1 MANDPRQVYRLFFNP
16 GEVTEIRALGLSGRS
31 NAWSGFAKGDDA
43 VVFGYFDNAEDFGKA
58 AEALDTA
65 QAGGIYFIPNLVDPE
80 SLSKASNHLV
90 TASKKRPATS
100 DQHIQVVRW
109 LLIDFDP
116 PTPMAGVSATD
127 EEREV
132 AMDAAKTIAAFLRDL
147 GWADP
152 IKASSGN
159 GYHLNY
165 RIEDTPCTD
174 EYRKDPITKKC
185 LQAISEKL
193 SGHKVKFDLTVFNPS
208 RIWKLYST
216 YARKGDSTKTRPHR
230 QSRIF
235 PDAPAEFSQVPVT
248 PFALVEQLAEMA
260 PVKEEGAGSRVQG
273 SGKKNTTAG
282 VPAKRGRPAE
292 RMNPPPA
299 PDLGKL
305 KVEEY
310 LAAFGREVHSVD
322 DQGVMTRFNLRECVF
337 NSDHKARDAAVLQD
351 SNGKLSYHCSHNSC
365 RGKTFADARVVISG
379 EEKLTKFMT
388 GYDPNWKPPETCGSG
403 VLEGIEIAPV
413 HIEVGSSELPSPID
427 IDPMEFFTVRGNHG
441 RPAFVVQAMANYLAA
456 YLSPIVCT
464 DGVFWRYTDGCWKRF
479 HDDTI
484 KQMIAQCLKDRVQAD
499 WIKGSLQ
506 VLAAIVNRLE
516 SQWVRRPFIINL
528 KNGVI
533 DLEQLVVAPGDEVD
547 IGKLLKPHDPAY
559 GCRAQLPVDYDPDA
573 VCNKWIKTLWEMF
586 PEGRECSESGKNC
599 AGDDKLSLLQQFG
612 GYLLLPT
619 CKYERAAFLVGA
631 GANGKSTVMN
641 TFIQVIGKEN
651 TVEMSLDD
659 LARSFNIP
667 YLQDKLLVTC
677 TEMTTREP
685 SAVSVL
691 KKCISGDMVSG
702 EWKYKQRIDFYPT
715 AKFAFALNEVPS
727 IVDKSYGFV
736 RKILILNFNQR
747 FEKDRRD
754 VDLVAKLQA
763 ERSGIFLWMLEGAC
777 ELIRKKGFTETD
789 TLEEDKMQF
798 LQEMN
803 PFLMWVSENCELGKE
818 MKASA
823 EALFENYRA
832 WADKSGLQGLG
843 KIKFYHSVLNYLPA
857 VKKGR
862 LPEEMGR
869 KPGMLGIGL
878 KAV

>member
-1 MANDPRQVYRLFFNP
+1 MPSTPEQVYKLFFRA

-31 NAWSGFAKGDDA
+31 SAWAGFAKGDDA
-43 VVFGYFDNAEDFGKA
+43 VVFGYFDNAEDFGRAAAALDK
-58 AEALDTA
+58 AEA
-65 QAGGIYFIPNLVDPE
+65 AGVYFVPNVVDPE
-80 SLSKASNHLV
+80 SISKAANHLV
-90 TASKKRPATS
+90 TASKKRPQTS

-109 LLIDFDP
+109 MLLDFDP
-116 PTPMAGVSATD
+116 ERMAGVSATD
-127 EEREV
+127 EELALAGE
-132 AMDAAKTIAAFLRDL
+132 AAKAAAEFLRGL
-147 GWADP
+147 GWAAP
-152 IKASSGN
+152 VKALSGN
-159 GYHLNY
+159 GYHLCY
-165 RIEDTPCTD
+165 RIADTPCTE
-174 EYRKDPITKKC
+174 EYRRDPLVKRC
-185 LQAISEKL
+185 LAAVAAKVSTD
-193 SGHKVKFDLTVFNPS
+193 KVKVDLSVFNPA

-216 YARKGDSTKTRPHR
+216 WARKGDSTKSRPHR
-230 QSRIF
+230 RSQVF
-235 PDAPAEFSQVPVT
+235 KDAPESFDEVPVT
-248 PFALVEQLAEMA
+248 PIELVEQLAAMA
-260 PVKEEGAGSRVQG
+260 PAAEKKSRQDAAPT
-273 SGKKNTTAG
+273 KAG
-282 VPAKRGRPAE
+282 VPAKRGRPPGKTE
-292 RMNPPPA
+292 RMNPAPA

-310 LAAFGREVHSVD
+310 LSAFGREVHSVD

-337 NSDHKARDAAVLQD
+337 NPDHKAKDAAVLQD

-365 RGKTFADARVVISG
+365 RGKTFAGARKVISG
-379 EEKLTKFMT
+379 EEKLTKYMT
-388 GYDPNWKPPETCGSG
+388 GYDPNWKPPEGCGSG
-403 VLEGIEIAPV
+403 ILDGLEIAPV
-413 HIEVGSSELPSPID
+413 HIEVGAAELPSPID

-441 RPAFVVQAMANYLAA
+441 RPAFVVQSMANYLAA
-456 YLSPIVCT
+456 YLAPMVCT
-464 DGVFWRYTDGCWKRF
+464 DGVFWRYLDGCWKRF

-516 SQWVRRPFIINL
+516 SKWVRRPYIINL

-533 DLEQLVVAPGDEVD
+533 DLEPLVVSPRENFD
-547 IGKLLKPHDPAY
+547 IGTLLKPHDPAY
-559 GCRAQLPVDYDPDA
+559 GCRAQLPVEFDA
-573 VCNKWIKTLWEMF
+573 DAICNKWIKTLWEMF
-586 PEGRECSESGKNC
+586 PEGRECAETGKNC
-599 AGDDKLSLLQQFG
+599 AGDDKLELLQQYG

-631 GANGKSTVMN
+631 GANGKSTVLN

-715 AKFAFALNEVPS
+715 AKFCFALNEVPS

-747 FEKDRRD
+747 FEADRRD
-754 VDLVAKLQA
+754 VDLVAKLQE

-777 ELIRKKGFTETD
+777 ELIRRKGFAETD
-789 TLEEDKMQF
+789 TLEEDKQRF

-803 PFLMWVSENCELGKE
+803 PFLMWVAENCEMGPDK
-818 MKASA
+818 KSPA
-823 EALFENYRA
+823 ETLFENYRA
-832 WADKSGLQGLG
+832 WAEKAALQGLG

-857 VKKGR
+857 VKKVKADFAGER
-862 LPEEMGR
+862 R
-869 KPGMLGIGL
+869 WAFSGIGL